1 MKRSSEKQMGRLGAL
16 YAKLVDRIASLDEVD
31 QKIIKEANQMLDSK
45 DLSTKDASKIIQNL
59 EQLESKAGNGGR
71 TVHPKQQ
78 TQSQGVKINSLQNR
92 QRHCPD
98 EIQEQISP
106 LMARFK
112 DKSLSSLSYDEA
124 NELIKLLDACQSKT
138 PDDS

>member
-1 MKRSSEKQMGRLGAL
+1 MKRRSEKQMGRLGAL

-71 TVHPKQQ
+71 TVHQKQQ